1 MKKLIFGKCY
11 SFSGE
16 PDHQVWLAESLA
28 LYADAGD
35 LESQVDICI
44 SRYAAAGTPLAVNPR
59 LHREYEDGMLTS
71 FPPVDVSWRRSES
84 GSLKVDVVLKPRD
97 GIKQRVK
104 KLISI
109 EYATD
114 VEYFEQ
120 VLHEFVLVP
129 STYFFDDVAPVHA
142 SCMTVNGAGCLLAG
156 TGGAGKSA
164 AILALRHDE
173 RVGFVCDDIA
183 ILSATSPTHSVVY
196 ANMAWPKIYGYDC
209 AGNEL
214 RGVLLDGRGWFD
226 RSHFRAKSWI
236 NPAGVRRKIRP
247 DHLYREVEPVGAPAA
262 RLYYVIRE
270 SVTEMHLSTL
280 DTASAV
286 EMTIAVISAEYSIFH
301 DHLHWEKYNALATGR
316 KAMLSMDEV
325 LVNWRTVL
333 AKCLASV
340 ACFKLSVP
348 IHMDH
353 AEYRSRMVEILMG
366 DMVAKS

>member
-1 MKKLIFGKCY
+1 MKKIIFGKCY

-16 PDHQVWLAESLA
+16 ADHQVWLAESLA

-44 SRYAAAGTPLAVNPR
+44 ARYASSGTPLAINPKF
-59 LHREYEDGMLTS
+59 HRELEDGMLTS
-71 FPPVDVSWRRSES
+71 FPPADISWRW
-84 GSLKVDVVLKPRD
+84 GKNGCLKVEVVLKPRHS
-97 GIKQRVK
+97 IKHRVK
-104 KLISI
+104 KLLSI

-129 STYFFDDVAPVHA
+129 STYFFDDLAPVHA
-142 SCMTVNGAGCLLAG
+142 SCMTVDGAGFLLAG

-164 AILALRHDE
+164 AILALRRDE

-183 ILSATSPTHSVVY
+183 IMSATSPSHSVVH

-214 RGVLLDGRGWFD
+214 EGVLLEGRGWVD
-226 RSHFRAKSWI
+226 RSHFRTKSWI

-247 DHLYREVEPVGAPAA
+247 DHLYREIEPVAAPAS

-270 SVTEMHLSTL
+270 DVSDMQLSGL
-280 DTASAV
+280 DTSSAV
-286 EMTIAVISAEYSIFH
+286 EMTIAVINAEYSIFH

-325 LVNWRTVL
+325 QANWRIVL
-333 AKCLASV
+333 DKCLSSV
-340 ACFKLSVP
+340 TCFKLSVP

-353 AEYRSRMVEILMG
+353 ASYRSRMVDLLMG
-366 DMVAKS
+366 PGVAQS